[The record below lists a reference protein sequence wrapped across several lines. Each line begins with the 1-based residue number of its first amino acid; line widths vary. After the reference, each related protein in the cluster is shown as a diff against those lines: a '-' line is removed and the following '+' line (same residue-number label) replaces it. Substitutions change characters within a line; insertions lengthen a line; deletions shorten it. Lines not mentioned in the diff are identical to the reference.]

1 MDYDFIDFLNH
12 LTFDNE
18 EEIEALD
25 FDSGQDT
32 QCFSEDAFLETASL
46 TNMSDTSVQGCFP
59 YYLGISPTS
68 KDSGININ
76 SFRHFSILSPYEG
89 RMENTENDESIG
101 ATSLECDIKKI
112 LDPLQIDKDEILK
125 WFL

>member
-1 MDYDFIDFLNH
+1 MDYDLIDFLNH

-46 TNMSDTSVQGCFP
+46 TNMSDT
-59 YYLGISPTS
+59 
-68 KDSGININ
+68 
-76 SFRHFSILSPYEG
+76 FR
-89 RMENTENDESIG
+89 
-101 ATSLECDIKKI
+101 K
-112 LDPLQIDKDEILK
+112 
-125 WFL
+125 FLIRCK